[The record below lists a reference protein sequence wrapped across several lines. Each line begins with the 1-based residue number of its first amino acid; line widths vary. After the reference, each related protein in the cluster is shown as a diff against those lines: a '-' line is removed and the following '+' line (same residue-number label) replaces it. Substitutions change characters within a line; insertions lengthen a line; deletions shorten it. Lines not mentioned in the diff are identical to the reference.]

1 MVDRITVFIARWIQ
15 WWLEGIV
22 RRLIHVRLN
31 RRSMMVGRVVERSVV
46 QTVDRITV
54 FITRLTQWWLEGIV
68 GRLINVTL
76 NRRCMMVGRVV
87 PHLKGRRMKGCT
99 V

>member
-1 MVDRITVFIARWIQ
+1 MSEERWVGRVAKRSVVQMVDRITVFIDRWIQ

-31 RRSMMVGRVVERSVV
+31 RRSMMVGRVV
-46 QTVDRITV
+46 
-54 FITRLTQWWLEGIV
+54 
-68 GRLINVTL
+68 
-76 NRRCMMVGRVV
+76 